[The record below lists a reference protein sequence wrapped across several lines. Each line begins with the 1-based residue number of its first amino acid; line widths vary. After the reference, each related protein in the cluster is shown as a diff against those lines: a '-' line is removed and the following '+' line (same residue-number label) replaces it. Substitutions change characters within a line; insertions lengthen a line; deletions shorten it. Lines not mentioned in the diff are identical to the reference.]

1 MKIFPEIAL
10 FLCMGTCIVLYL
22 LFKFLNS
29 RSSFVNRKNSLLK
42 RYQKLRGK
50 SLKLQEALSKH
61 ILSSHAEKD
70 IFMDTITYSDYS
82 RYLQKNHI
90 HNLSDK
96 NYVKLK
102 NSNNRLLFKS
112 TAAMLDEQELK
123 LKQAENNLSNILNN
137 NNDEPVNNYNMPLF
151 N

>member
-1 MKIFPEIAL
+1 MKLFPETAL
-10 FLCMGTCIVLYL
+10 FLCIGSCIVLYL

-29 RSSFVNRKNSLLK
+29 RSTFVNRKNSLLK
-42 RYQKLRGK
+42 RYRKLRAQ

-61 ILSSHAEKD
+61 ILSSNADKD
-70 IFMDTITYSDYS
+70 IFMDTTTYSDYS

-90 HNLSDK
+90 QNLSDR

-112 TAAMLDEQELK
+112 TALMLDAQEAK

-137 NNDEPVNNYNMPLF
+137 NNDEPVNNYNIPLF

>member
-1 MKIFPEIAL
+1 MKLFPETAL
-10 FLCMGTCIVLYL
+10 FLCIGCCIVLYL

-29 RSSFVNRKNSLLK
+29 RSSFVNRKDSLLV
-42 RYQKLRGK
+42 RYRKLRAK
-50 SLKLQEALSKH
+50 SIKLQEALSKH
-61 ILSSHAEKD
+61 ILSSNADKD

-90 HNLSDK
+90 QYLSDR

-112 TAAMLDEQELK
+112 TALMLDAQEAK

-137 NNDEPVNNYNMPLF
+137 NHEPVNNYNMPIF